1 MTRTPVPGG
10 GRHGH
15 LHAGTDTRAEER
27 APSGKHAG
35 GSADRVRGG
44 AGAMRAATATPPGER
59 APAGKGALVVLEGID
74 GAGKS
79 TQHVRLA
86 ARLESEGYRVV
97 ASREP
102 TDGPHGRRIRE
113 IARSGRA
120 ATSAEEEVRLFLDD
134 RREHVEQVIAPALA
148 AGQVVLLDRYYL
160 STIAYQGALGI
171 DPGFIQ
177 QANESFAPPPDLAL
191 ILMLPVAEALE
202 RIRAGRPGGLDV
214 AFEGADYLERV
225 AAIFRR
231 MPERFDPR
239 VTEVRIVDATRD
251 PDTLAVRL
259 AELTLARLADLD
271 VPRRW
276 PGRAG

>member
-1 MTRTPVPGG
+1 MSRTPVPGSG
-10 GRHGH
+10 AHGYVH
-15 LHAGTDTRAEER
+15 TAADTRAAER
-27 APSGKHAG
+27 APSG
-35 GSADRVRGG
+35 R
-44 AGAMRAATATPPGER
+44 
-59 APAGKGALVVLEGID
+59 GALVVLEGID

-79 TQHVRLA
+79 TQHARLA
-86 ARLESEGYRVV
+86 RRLEAEGYRVV

-113 IARSGRA
+113 IAQAGRQA
-120 ATSAEEEVRLFLDD
+120 MSAEEEVRLFLDD
-134 RREHVEQVIAPALA
+134 RREHVAQVIAPGLA

-191 ILMLPVAEALE
+191 ILMLPVAEALA
-202 RIRAGRPGGLDV
+202 RIRAGRTGGLDV
-214 AFEGADYLERV
+214 AFERADYLERV

-239 VTEVRIVDATRD
+239 VTEVRIVDASAD
-251 PDTLAVRL
+251 PDVIAVRL
-259 AELTLARLADLD
+259 SEITLARLADLD

-276 PGRAG
+276 PGGR